1 MLKIVRR
8 LSERRL
14 EANMKKQAMRIR
26 KYGKKNRRVRN
37 CLEDYSKNRAEIGG

>member
-14 EANMKKQAMRIR
+14 EANMKKQATKIR
-26 KYGKKNRRVRN
+26 KDGKKNRRVGN
-37 CLEDYSKNRAEIGG
+37 C